1 MAQHT
6 PRRPSRGKTIVILVL
21 GGAVAFGLLLGYL
34 AWSNDSFPSR
44 EGHFSQYARVS
55 SSSFNGTEF
64 AFRVQWL
71 SYDTVPLY
79 AQLTSPSS
87 DSANTIVCD
96 INSSAMAGNRT
107 IYMPFGLSGPSTSL
121 SNVDL
126 SIAVQ
131 SKVNGTRFTVDYVVN
146 SINATQGDIQPQNMS
161 CSEPSAPM

>member
-1 MAQHT
+1 MAQVT
-6 PRRPSRGKTIVILVL
+6 TGRPSKGKTAVIVVL
-21 GGAVAFGLLLGYL
+21 AAAVAFGLLLGYL
-34 AWSNDSFPSR
+34 AWTNDSFPTR
-44 EGHFSQYARVS
+44 EGPFANYAKVS

-71 SYDTVPLY
+71 SPDYTPLY

-96 INSSAMAGNRT
+96 VNSSVIARNQT
-107 IYMPFGLSGPSTSL
+107 IFMPFGLSGPSTSL

-131 SKVNGTRFTVDYVVN
+131 SRINGTRFTIDYTVN
-146 SINATQGDIQPQNMS
+146 SIAAVQGDIQPQSMS
-161 CSEPSAPM
+161 CSEPTAPM